1 MVEKKLSKKYINVDS
16 YFYSFFFGFKI
27 FIYIYF
33 ICIFFKELICRFL
46 KLEEK
51 LNKILSYG
59 NIV

>member
-1 MVEKKLSKKYINVDS
+1 MLIVIFS
-16 YFYSFFFGFKI
+16 YFFGFKI

-59 NIV
+59 KYSLRSVVYF